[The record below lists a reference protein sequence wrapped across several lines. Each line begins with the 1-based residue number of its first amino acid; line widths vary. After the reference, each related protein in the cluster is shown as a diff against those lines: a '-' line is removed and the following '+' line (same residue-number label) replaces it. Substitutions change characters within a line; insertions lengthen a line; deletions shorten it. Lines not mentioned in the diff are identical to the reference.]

1 MRRFTV
7 VIAAFCL
14 LSLAGPACA
23 GGAINEESFVRIGGM
38 DQWITI
44 HGRDRANPVLLLL
57 HGGPAVT
64 FTPQA
69 DAMFRGWDQDF
80 TLVEW
85 DQRGAGRTFTRNG
98 GEAIAASMTMLR
110 MIQDGIE
117 VAQYAARHLGHKK
130 VIVMGASWGSVLGIQ
145 MIRARPDLF
154 AAYVG
159 PAQIVDMQKNSA
171 MVYARLVTMA
181 KTAKDSD
188 AAAAFAAIGP
198 PPWHRIAD
206 WQAYQKEEQIYQHR
220 LAPAPP
226 DFPISPAYAS
236 AKEQA
241 DDKAAVEF
249 SGRHFLGEKLD
260 GPLIADLPALGTD
273 FSVPVFV
280 IQGERDLTA
289 LPELA
294 RAYVE
299 TIKAPAKKFVLL
311 PGAGHAPSAA
321 LWSLT
326 HKVLMEEARPLAREN

>member
-1 MRRFTV
+1 MRLFKI
-7 VIAAFCL
+7 VIAALCF
-14 LSLAGPACA
+14 LSLAGPARA
-23 GGAINEESFVRIGGM
+23 AGAINEEAFVRIGGIE
-38 DQWITI
+38 QWITI
-44 HGRDRANPVLLLL
+44 KGRDRANPVLLLL

-69 DAMFRGWDQDF
+69 DAMFKGWDKDF

-98 GEAIAASMTMLR
+98 GEAIAASMTMAR

-117 VAQYAARHLGHKK
+117 VTRYAARRLEKKK
-130 VIVMGASWGSVLGIQ
+130 VIVMGASWGSILGIQ
-145 MIRARPDLF
+145 MIRAQPGLF

-159 PAQIVDMQKNSA
+159 PAQIVDMQKNTA
-171 MVYARLVTMA
+171 MVYARLITMA
-181 KTAKDSD
+181 KAAKDKG
-188 AAAAFAAIGP
+188 AAAALAAIGP
-198 PPWHRIAD
+198 PPWRRNED
-206 WQAYQKEEQIYQHR
+206 WQAYQKVEQVYQHK

-241 DDKAAVEF
+241 DDNAAIEF
-249 SGRHFLGEKLD
+249 SGRHFLGETLD
-260 GPLIADLPALGTD
+260 GPLMADLPALGTD

-280 IQGERDLTA
+280 IQGEHDMTA

-299 TIKAPAKKFVLL
+299 SIKAPAKKFVLL

-321 LWSLT
+321 LWTLT
-326 HKVLMEEARPLAREN
+326 HKVLMQEARPLAREN